1 MRSKNMLSIAG
12 VLRPQLKLKHNS
24 LPMMILCK
32 KEHCKRKEVYSSKK
46 VIKKKIGNSAKTSM
60 TF

>member
-1 MRSKNMLSIAG
+1 MLSIAG